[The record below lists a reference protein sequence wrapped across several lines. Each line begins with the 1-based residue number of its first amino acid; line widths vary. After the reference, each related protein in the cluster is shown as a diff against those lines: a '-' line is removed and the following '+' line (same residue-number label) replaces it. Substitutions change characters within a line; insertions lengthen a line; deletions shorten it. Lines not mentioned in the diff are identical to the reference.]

1 MVGRHAG
8 ELAIGDDR
16 RADQLFSLGSLSGET
31 ASSPYTLSARLAGRI
46 LPPAPIAMVDMNQI
60 GRAGPSI

>member
-1 MVGRHAG
+1 MAHRCAG
-8 ELAIGDDR
+8 EAVIGDDR
-16 RADQLFSLGSLSGET
+16 RPDQLFSLGSLSGET
-31 ASSPYTLSARLAGRI
+31 ASLPYTLSARLAGRI